1 MRLERTIN
9 AGEECISPT
18 DDVTVCRGRLETR
31 LPGRPAAPSVPRSLF
46 DRVFSH
52 LHSHSSLFLLHV
64 GSNCCAPPPGPGP
77 VTRYGPRPGPFHSA
91 TSYICIYT
99 VYIRARAGGRE
110 REINPLFRPQIR
122 QIYIFEYKKE
132 AARAGST
139 WPE

>member
-1 MRLERTIN
+1 MWCERTIN

-31 LPGRPAAPSVPRSLF
+31 LPGLTAAPPVPRSLF

-64 GSNCCAPPPGPGP
+64 GSNCSAPPPGRS

-91 TSYICIYT
+91 TSYIYMDIHS
-99 VYIRARAGGRE
+99 IHQGRREGE

-132 AARAGST
+132 AAAGST
-139 WPE
+139 RPE